1 MMRVQTADADILQ
14 AYPTGEIVLNI
25 SKETTCME
33 VLNIHGVSEAARRR
47 SGINLTGGHVNA
59 VEICNNILQF
69 PDMNVILKQYQIDR
83 ANADRLAE

>member
-33 VLNIHGVSEAARRR
+33 VLDIIGVPEEARRR
-47 SGINLTGGHVNA
+47 AGINLTGGKTNA
-59 VEICNNILQF
+59 IEICNDI
-69 PDMNVILKQYQIDR
+69 MNLPYIDDVL
-83 ANADRLAE
+83 AAFEADIELGLVA